1 MHVLF
6 YIADGDRVWPG
17 ENYVFSLLVTTQSSA
32 ASSWSGRR
40 RLNRPRCPKTKMA
53 SPLTL
58 SLPFL
63 FPSYFVASRHSVG
76 ESDPR
81 FWGCRDGLRWRKR
94 AFITSTF
101 PVWWK
106 GWTKMASDSWLNLK
120 FLFTFISVKFPL
132 QHLCRHL
139 FSTAASVFAL
149 YLSAACQGSAS
160 EFIRCK
166 VYALHTAA
174 NWCELQ

>member
-1 MHVLF
+1 MQVLF

-17 ENYVFSLLVTTQSSA
+17 ENDVFSLLVTMQSSA
-32 ASSWSGRR
+32 ASSWSGHRW
-40 RLNRPRCPKTKMA
+40 LNRPRCQKTKMA

-63 FPSYFVASRHSVG
+63 FPSYLVGSRHSVG

-81 FWGCRDGLRWRKR
+81 FWGCCDGLRWRKR

-101 PVWWK
+101 PMWWK

-120 FLFTFISVKFPL
+120 FEAPGSSLFCLHSLASSLHRSIYAVIYLAWPL
-132 QHLCRHL
+132 QSLP
-139 FSTAASVFAL
+139 FT
-149 YLSAACQGSAS
+149 
-160 EFIRCK
+160 
-166 VYALHTAA
+166 
-174 NWCELQ
+174 